1 MKKPVYPVIFHSP
14 DGEGR
19 VELINGDAKH
29 HYSLSCNFSQESQ
42 LVFVERLEAIVC
54 FCGSTKL
61 IANQMK
67 IDIVGRSKVTNR
79 VLSKLAIM
87 TIVGGIFNNY
97 YIS

>member
-1 MKKPVYPVIFHSP
+1 MKKLVYPVFFHSP

-19 VELINGDAKH
+19 VELINGDTKH
-29 HYSLSCNFSQESQ
+29 HYGLSCIFSKESQ
-42 LVFVERLEAIVC
+42 LLFIERLEAIVC

-67 IDIVGRSKVTNR
+67 IDFVGRSKVTNR

-87 TIVGGIFNNY
+87 TIVGGIFNSY